1 MNRGT
6 IGTLSPARLASQ
18 LSGEGLAVRCG
29 PLLLRLGTSLPELVD
44 PIGLL
49 YADYPLADPSVL
61 PDFDAR
67 VEPLSRW
74 RSPIRPAACTV
85 VDGRAV
91 FDPFRRNQALPMFEW
106 VMNWCFFTRPNQYL
120 LLHAA
125 VVERGGRGL
134 ILSGQPGAGKS
145 TLAAALAF
153 EGWRLFSDELAVMA
167 PGQRL
172 LVPLPRPIGLKNASI
187 EIIRRRYPEA
197 VIGPSTVETRKGTVA
212 HVRPPAESL
221 ARVDEPAVAAWI
233 VFPTF
238 EAGIQAEVR
247 PVSRAEALLRLADE
261 AFNYSLLG
269 VAGFE
274 TLAAVVGG
282 CACFDIRYGSLDDA
296 RACVEYVVGS
306 ALPTASPLHEL
317 PAT

>member
-1 MNRGT
+1 MTPET
-6 IGTLSPARLASQ
+6 IGTLSRTQLASR
-18 LSGEGLAVRCG
+18 LSGDGLTVRCG
-29 PLLLRLGTSLPELVD
+29 PLLIHLGTSLPELVD
-44 PIGLL
+44 PIALL

-61 PDFDAR
+61 PDFAAR
-67 VEPLSRW
+67 VEPLPRW
-74 RSPIRPAACTV
+74 RSLIRRTACTV

-91 FDPFRRNQALPMFEW
+91 FDPFRRDQALPMFEW

-125 VVERGGRGL
+125 VLERGGRGL

-145 TLAAALAF
+145 TLAAALTF
-153 EGWRLFSDELAVMA
+153 EGWRLFSDELAVIP
-167 PGQRL
+167 PGRRVL
-172 LVPLPRPIGLKNASI
+172 LPLPRPIGLKNESI
-187 EIIRRRYPEA
+187 DIIRREFPAA

-221 ARVDEPAVAAWI
+221 ARADEPAVPAWI

-238 EAGIQAEVR
+238 DAGIRQAEVR
-247 PVSRAEALLRLADE
+247 PVSRAEALLRLADQ

-269 VAGFE
+269 VSGFE
-274 TLAAVVGG
+274 TLADVVDG

-296 RACVEYVVGS
+296 RACVVHVAAS
-306 ALPTASPLHEL
+306 ARPT
-317 PAT
+317 PARHDAA